1 MRRVRRLIGLLCLPV
16 LLASGAG
23 GEEAPTPVP
32 RGPCAADLDRF
43 CKDTAPGDGRLRA
56 CLDAHAAELAAE
68 CRALLQPKSSASV
81 GRSDPVMDPPQL
93 IACRDDLRTHCA
105 GVRSGGGRLRAC
117 LEEHG
122 VELTSSCK
130 TALARPA
137 SAPAAK

>member
-1 MRRVRRLIGLLCLPV
+1 MRRVRRLVGLLCLPV

-23 GEEAPTPVP
+23 GEETATPAP

-68 CRALLQPKSSASV
+68 CRALLTPKSSTSAA
-81 GRSDPVMDPPQL
+81 RSDPILDARQL
-93 IACRDDLRTHCA
+93 IECRDDLRTHCA
-105 GVRSGGGRLRAC
+105 GVPSGGGRLRAC
-117 LEEHG
+117 LDTHG
-122 VELTSSCK
+122 VDLTSRCK